1 MIKVWYTYCFGSFH
15 FKCSQFSW
23 FKNPY
28 RRGFSYLLILK
39 WMYPLTVHSVMTTH
53 LCGGSTVSP
62 QKIINNKLHSPL
74 HPPSWW
80 SVTPNPPI
88 CDPLSSAVRLEWPW
102 SVIGPPRCQQN
113 TLLNR
118 WPPVTPYFL
127 LMSQCSSHSDLYNKR
142 NLKNK
147 EEEEMLDDSRRSN
160 QATELRLTNDRQPI
174 TYKWLSTKYSLITK
188 ITRIPPSSHTHSHT
202 YRHRATHTPTLTRT
216 HTHTHFSHCS
226 PRVRNTEVGAS
237 DGENGHSTLNLTLLW
252 AQ

>member
-1 MIKVWYTYCFGSFH
+1 MWTIEEFLVKNSPSILLWRLICVVGFCVTTENNQQQDPFASSSPLVVVKYPESPN
-15 FKCSQFSW
+15 SW
-23 FKNPY
+23 PPLL
-28 RRGFSYLLILK
+28 RPSWMTLILN
-39 WMYPLTVHSVMTTH
+39 L
-53 LCGGSTVSP
+53 
-62 QKIINNKLHSPL
+62 
-74 HPPSWW
+74 W
-80 SVTPNPPI
+80 S
-88 CDPLSSAVRLEWPW
+88 
-102 SVIGPPRCQQN
+102 GPPRCKQN